1 MDENRTSVDVWG
13 YVCVYRTLHSLAI
26 PDVTVLWGF
35 DVGGKDA
42 LRKRE
47 RMQVWDTKLEAL
59 SCAPEQKTL
68 R

>member
-1 MDENRTSVDVWG
+1 M
-13 YVCVYRTLHSLAI
+13 AI
-26 PDVTVLWGF
+26 PAVSVLWDF
-35 DVGGKDA
+35 DVGGKGA

-59 SCAPEQKTL
+59 SCAPEQKTS